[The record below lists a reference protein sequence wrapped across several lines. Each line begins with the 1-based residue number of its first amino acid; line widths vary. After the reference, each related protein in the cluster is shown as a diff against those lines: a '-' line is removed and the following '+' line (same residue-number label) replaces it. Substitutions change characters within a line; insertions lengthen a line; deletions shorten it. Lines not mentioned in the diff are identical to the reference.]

1 MTENEFL
8 KEKQSVL
15 KTMQDTVCLTKE
27 EAEIMAVALEE
38 LLQYQAIGTVEDVA
52 FYKKCHD
59 EESYEFCGEYGT
71 DTCGCKGRLEY
82 LEKQIVEYRAIGTV
96 EECRSAVKRMRL
108 RKPLKID
115 AGYRFTDTYRCPEC
129 RKNFSGTGIADYCY
143 HCGQALDWSE

>member
-38 LLQYQAIGTVEDVA
+38 LLQ
-52 FYKKCHD
+52 
-59 EESYEFCGEYGT
+59 
-71 DTCGCKGRLEY
+71 
-82 LEKQIVEYRAIGTV
+82 YRAIGTV

-129 RKNFSGTGIADYCY
+129 RKDFSGTGIADYCY